1 MLYEAEQTVE
11 RERRATSELKAMF
24 SGRRHVNRIVSHSS
38 DSRDQPNKA
47 LRQNLW
53 VKMSDFVKG
62 GSGLRAEGF
71 IALVPIPKGGRE
83 RRTDAM
89 GRCALQSW
97 PLGRR
102 SGRFPPLPYPP
113 PKP

>member
-1 MLYEAEQTVE
+1 MTVLFFFGFV
-11 RERRATSELKAMF
+11 RPDYRFFL
-24 SGRRHVNRIVSHSS
+24 
-38 DSRDQPNKA
+38 A